1 MAEIFDPNNVGNF
14 EAQTAVVDRQRK
26 LADFLRKQVAG
37 QTQPTGEGSMVGGYY
52 VPESAS
58 KAIINAAQGYELN
71 QADKQLASQEDEL
84 MKGQQAHAAQW
95 RATLPQAIA
104 AQEQKTAPFM
114 APGMEGEEN
123 IPGTSTITQQAQA
136 FQPVAP
142 SVRLKHTLEGMRNP
156 LTAKEA
162 VMWEK
167 GMAEETTRE
176 DKQTEARALQ
186 ANTLAQKVA
195 ELKQKSEDARFSL
208 QERLQFQRDAL
219 AAQQEWRRIASEDK
233 RYMAD
238 ALGGARS
245 TAVADRAAERR
256 HDKIQDQVKNIGT
269 RMQDVAPLLVSGQA
283 VQDMFDRYGDKV
295 PDGLGMAGR
304 NVPTGMQ
311 PDDWVKNNQAVKS
324 LTNAL
329 IRNQAGLSQTLSE
342 SQRAELE
349 LIVNGTAT
357 GAQFKKSWDAIKAKV
372 NSYPMTIGASFDP
385 EAVQLFNERGG
396 RLEPIMSKAER
407 AAKQKTAAPAA
418 GPTGYNMG
426 PAGATNPDGSSVDP
440 RADQIRLI
448 QAERAKATNPQDI
461 IALDRELQRLGVA
474 PAVALPRTTQA
485 IKPNGGWKIEAV
497 Q

>member
-71 QADKQLASQEDEL
+71 QADKQLAAQEDEL
-84 MKGQQAHAAQW
+84 MKGQQAHAANW

-104 AQEQKTAPFM
+104 AQSQQTAPFM
-114 APGMEGEEN
+114 APGMDGEEN

-162 VMWEK
+162 VVWDK
-167 GMAEETTRE
+167 GMSEETTRE
-176 DKQTEARALQ
+176 DKQAEARALQ
-186 ANTLAQKVA
+186 ANSLAQKA
-195 ELKQKSEDARFSL
+195 MELKQKSEDARYTAA
-208 QERLQFQRDAL
+208 ERLKFQRDMLEAQNQWHAL
-219 AAQQEWRRIASEDK
+219 ASSDK

-245 TAVADRAAERR
+245 TAATDRAAERR
-256 HDKIQDQVKNIGT
+256 DDKIRGQVEHIGT
-269 RMQDVAPLLVSGQA
+269 RMKDVAPLLVSGQA

-295 PDGLGMAGR
+295 PDGLGMVGR
-304 NVPTGMQ
+304 NTPTGMQ
-311 PDDWVKNNQAVKS
+311 PAEWTRNNQAVKALVNS
-324 LTNAL
+324 LV
-329 IRNQAGLSQTLSE
+329 RNQAGLSQTLSE
-342 SQRAELE
+342 TQNAQLE

-357 GAQFKKSWDAIKAKV
+357 GKQFKDSWDAIKAKV
-372 NSYPMTIGASFDP
+372 NAYPMTIGASFEP
-385 EAVQLFNERGG
+385 EAVELYKSRGG
-396 RLEPIMSKAER
+396 NLEPIMSKAER
-407 AAKQKTAAPAA
+407 AAKKATVAPAA
-418 GPTGYNMG
+418 GPKGYNMG

-474 PAVALPRTTQA
+474 PAAALPRAAQA

-497 Q
+497 P